1 MQSRYTNDYLMQAL
15 EFTRDDLAANRSGVM
30 TEAQKERFRE
40 RMSKGQSQAMV
51 IVLLVLLVTG
61 GVVAFMVFGNAEEG
75 AGLRQALEQNPEI
88 IAVGLGGSL
97 LLYLVMIAFAF
108 IKMRRMKSGNLRVS
122 SIEGKVK
129 LKSSEMP
136 YYSAAGAIAGAA
148 GAQTSICEI
157 KIGRTTMYTDEQSFN
172 AFEDG
177 GTYRIFYV
185 GNKRAPVI
193 IAAELA

>member
-1 MQSRYTNDYLMQAL
+1 MQSRYSNDYLMQAL
-15 EFTRDDLAANRSGVM
+15 EFTRDDIAANRSGVM

-40 RMSKGQSQAMV
+40 RMSKGQSQAII
-51 IVLLVLLVTG
+51 IVLLVVLVTF
-61 GVVAFMVFGNAEEG
+61 GVVAFMLFGNAEEG
-75 AGLRQALEQNPEI
+75 SGLGQALEQSPEI

-108 IKMRRMKSGNLRVS
+108 FKMRRMKSGNLRVS

-136 YYSAAGAIAGAA
+136 SYSVGAAIASTA
-148 GAQTSICEI
+148 GAQTRICEI
-157 KIGRTTMYTDEQSFN
+157 KVGRTTMYTDEESFE